1 MRGLRRSASIPE
13 PNAGR
18 IRPGRWSWRRLL
30 HSSAWLLAVLAV
42 LAVFFVALLLA
53 ESSFYAITGRPL
65 STWALIAAAL
75 VAALL
80 FYPMVRMLQRGMDRL
95 FFRRHL
101 DALKAIRELG
111 AEDLADLPVEDV
123 ERALLARICKT
134 CHRMTAALDERAA
147 GEGGVTVW
155 PGEAPKPPAWETPP
169 LRLEDVDGYELCLPL
184 PRRQGRAWLWL
195 GPHEDGQPTE
205 DDEVEA
211 LKGVARFAAMSLEH
225 ARLSRQLADRAR
237 LDSLSRVAGQ
247 LHSHDL
253 KNRLNDLQFLAHNLE
268 GRKVEAE
275 DAARLVDAIRKV
287 TGRMQML
294 MQRLADPRA
303 PIHPELRPLDAGEL
317 VRRAVRARLW
327 PEGVRV
333 RSELP
338 ELPPVAADAD
348 LLTGVFETL
357 FDNAVQAMQ
366 GQGELRVSASE
377 AAGGIEFLVADTGC
391 GMSREF
397 MERRLFRL
405 FSTSKE
411 HGLGIGLY
419 LSRRI
424 VSAHG
429 GRIWA
434 ESAGEG
440 KGCTFH
446 VWLPLWQAGGKE
458 GDA

>member
-1 MRGLRRSASIPE
+1 MT
-13 PNAGR
+13 AGR
-18 IRPGRWSWRRLL
+18 ARPGRWSWRRLL
-30 HSSAWLLAVLAV
+30 HSAAWFLAVFAVLAT
-42 LAVFFVALLLA
+42 FFVALVLA
-53 ESSFYAITGRPL
+53 ESSFYALTGRPL

-75 VAALL
+75 AAALL
-80 FYPMVRMLQRGMDRL
+80 FSPVVRALQRGMDRL

-101 DALKAIRELG
+101 DALKAIRDLG

-123 ERALLARICKT
+123 ERALLARICKV
-134 CHRMTAALDERAA
+134 CHRVSAALDERQA
-147 GEGGVTVW
+147 GAPAGSEAERLVVW
-155 PGEAPKPPAWETPP
+155 PEDAARPPEIERPP
-169 LRLEDVDGYELCLPL
+169 SRLEDVSGYELCLPL
-184 PRRQGRAWLWL
+184 PRRHGRAWLWL

-205 DDEVEA
+205 DDEIEA
-211 LKGVARFAAMSLEH
+211 LQGVARFAAMSLEH

-253 KNRLNDLQFLAHNLE
+253 KNRLNDLQFLAHNMQA
-268 GRKVEAE
+268 RKLDAGDAE
-275 DAARLVDAIRKV
+275 RLVAAIRKV

-303 PIHPELRPLDAGEL
+303 PIHPDLRPLDVAEL
-317 VRRAVRARLW
+317 LRRAIEARLW
-327 PEGVRV
+327 PEGVEV
-333 RSELP
+333 DCELP
-338 ELPPVAADAD
+338 ELPLVAADED

-366 GQGELRVSASE
+366 GQGTLSVRAG
-377 AAGGIEFLVADTGC
+377 AAADGVEIRVADTGC
-391 GMSREF
+391 GMSRDFIEH
-397 MERRLFRL
+397 RLFRL

-424 VSAHG
+424 ISAHG

-434 ESAGEG
+434 ESPGEG

-446 VWLPLWQAGGKE
+446 VWLPLWQPERKE
-458 GDA
+458 VAA